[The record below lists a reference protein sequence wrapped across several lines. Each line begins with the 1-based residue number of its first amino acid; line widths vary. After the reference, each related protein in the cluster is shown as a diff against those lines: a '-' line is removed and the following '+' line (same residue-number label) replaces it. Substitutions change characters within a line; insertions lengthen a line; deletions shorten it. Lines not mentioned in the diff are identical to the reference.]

1 MRRRSDETL
10 PIRIDRR
17 RVYVLPTR
25 FGLAYMLLVGTMGLG
40 ALNYNNNPAFLL
52 ALLLGTAGLAS
63 LVFAH
68 LQLSGLRME
77 SLAADPVH
85 AGDPLDLR
93 IALVADDPRPRQGLR
108 VVADGVVAVAD
119 VPAGRAGI
127 ARIAVPTTHRGWF
140 DAGRV
145 ELATTRPLGL
155 ALAWSWLFPAR
166 GWLVYPRP
174 ERDGPPL
181 PDAPAAGARTR
192 PSVAGDDIHQIRPYR
207 AGDPMR
213 AIAWKASAR
222 STHLLSREYE
232 QPVDADVRLDWTRVR
247 TLEHEAAISR
257 LTHWVEL
264 AERLG
269 RRYALQLPGQ
279 PVLGPARGPEHLHA
293 CLDALARMPE
303 APR

>member
-1 MRRRSDETL
+1 MRRRADEPL

-17 RVYVLPTR
+17 RVFVLPTR

-40 ALNYNNNPAFLL
+40 ALNYNNNPAFML

-77 SLAADPVH
+77 SLAAEPVH
-85 AGDPLDLR
+85 AGEPLDVR
-93 IALVADDPRPRQGLR
+93 IALAADDPRPRQGLR
-108 VVADGVVAVAD
+108 VVLDGATAIADI
-119 VPAGRAGI
+119 PAGRPGI
-127 ARIAVPTTHRGWF
+127 ARVAVPTTRRGWF
-140 DAGRV
+140 DAGQV
-145 ELATTRPLGL
+145 EFATTRPLGL

-181 PDAPAAGARTR
+181 PDAPASGSRTR

-207 AGDPMR
+207 PGDPTR
-213 AIAWKASAR
+213 SIAWKASAR
-222 STHLLSREYE
+222 STRLLSREYE
-232 QPVDADVRLDWTRVR
+232 QPIDADVRLDWSQVR

-264 AERLG
+264 AERQT

-279 PVLGPARGPEHLHA
+279 PVIGPSRGPEHLHA

-303 APR
+303 ALR